1 MAAASAVHFHAPT
14 HSATVH
20 HVTATAAVPAIM
32 VMAPSTEAEDDART
46 VAVIG
51 VAAVTATVAIATMA
65 VAVTAIVHRLH

>member
-1 MAAASAVHFHAPT
+1 M
-14 HSATVH
+14 
-20 HVTATAAVPAIM
+20 TATAAVPAIM